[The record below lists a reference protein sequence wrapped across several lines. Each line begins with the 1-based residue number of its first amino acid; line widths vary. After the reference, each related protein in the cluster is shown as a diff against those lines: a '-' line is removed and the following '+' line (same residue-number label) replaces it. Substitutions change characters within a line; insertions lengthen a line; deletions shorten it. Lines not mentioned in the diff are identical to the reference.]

1 MVCSPPKGGL
11 QDETGLGRGKE
22 GLDSSCLGHVDPTL
36 GQKQSRVRQ
45 EGRLP
50 HTVGVPNAGG

>member
-1 MVCSPPKGGL
+1 MLSSKRRPPRSNRFG
-11 QDETGLGRGKE
+11 ERE
-22 GLDSSCLGHVDPTL
+22 GLDSSCLGHVGPTS